1 MKKVIRIIAL
11 PLLLISSVSSLN
23 AKFDFT
29 TVSDI
34 VKKVKEKFASV
45 ECYTAEFSIES
56 EKGAKKTSRSG
67 TIKSRYPNYLMVDF
81 YNPRGQK
88 IVSNG
93 KTMWLYIPS
102 MNVVAEQDL
111 KDDGGLFTS
120 GSKSGLQRLFTKYH
134 YKFDSKDQ
142 PKTEKDGNKYYVLFL
157 QQKESRSGFKTIRLW
172 INEQYFVTKA
182 EGLTSSGKK
191 VTITFTKIDVTKDY
205 PKGIFK
211 FDIPSNAKQIKNPM
225 LSEE

>member
-1 MKKVIRIIAL
+1 MKKVIRIISL
-11 PLLLISSVSSLN
+11 PLLFIVLGTSVY

-45 ECYTAEFSIES
+45 ECYTAEFTIDS
-56 EKGAKKTSRSG
+56 EKGGKKTSRSG
-67 TIKSRYPNYLMVDF
+67 IIKSRYPNYLMVDF

-120 GSKSGLQRLFTKYH
+120 GSKSGLQRLFSKYH
-134 YKFDSKDQ
+134 FKFDSKDQ
-142 PKTEKDGNKYYVLFL
+142 PKTEKDGKYYILFL

-172 INEQYFVTKA
+172 VNEQYFVTKA
-182 EGLTSSGKK
+182 EGVTSSGKK
-191 VTITFTKIDVTKDY
+191 VTINFSKIDITKDY

-211 FDIPSNAKQIKNPM
+211 FDMPSNAKQIKNPM